1 MARGL
6 ALLVFYI
13 VLWTAISGKYASYL
27 PLSRSASD
35 SKMSLF
41 NISLNLRD
49 LCTRQDNVKYG
60 LRERKIMAILSMN
73 MGILDIPVC
82 SYFTNNGHD
91 VINNF
96 FLSRRHNIKRNY
108 KWLIHDILN
117 SL

>member
-13 VLWTAISGKYASYL
+13 VLWTAISGKYALYL
-27 PLSRSASD
+27 PLSRSARD
-35 SKMSLF
+35 SKMSLL

-49 LCTRQDNVKYG
+49 LCTRLDCVKYG

-73 MGILDIPVC
+73 IDILYIPTY

-91 VINNF
+91 VINDF
-96 FLSRRHNIKRNY
+96 FLSGRHVIKRSY